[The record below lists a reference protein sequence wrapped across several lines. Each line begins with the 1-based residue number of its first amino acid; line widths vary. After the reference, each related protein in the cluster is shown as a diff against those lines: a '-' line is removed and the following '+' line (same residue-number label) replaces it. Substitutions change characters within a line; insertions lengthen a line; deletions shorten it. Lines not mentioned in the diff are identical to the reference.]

1 MAACG
6 SDFLVADDFDS
17 VMAVIDTDMLESDAE
32 MLFKINSVVKNLP
45 SAKTSGQ
52 NHCYIC
58 SKIYLAESGLSRHV
72 KLKHS
77 ENLPPNERS
86 KKTKNNLDI
95 FLL

>member
-6 SDFLVADDFDS
+6 SDFLVADDFDG

-32 MLFKINSVVKNLP
+32 MLSEVNSAVKNLP
-45 SAKTSGQ
+45 SAKKSGQ

-77 ENLPPNERS
+77 ENLLPNENS
-86 KKTKNNLDI
+86 KKIKYNLDI